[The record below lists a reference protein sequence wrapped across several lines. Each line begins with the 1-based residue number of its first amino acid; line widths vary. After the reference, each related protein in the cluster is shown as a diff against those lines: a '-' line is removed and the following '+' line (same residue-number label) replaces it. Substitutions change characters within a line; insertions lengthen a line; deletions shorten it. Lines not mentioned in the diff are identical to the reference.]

1 MKNNQLKICQLV
13 DLANIGGAGIAAQ
26 RIANTISETLE
37 CEIFQVSTSAKN
49 NGLKQFSLNYS
60 RKIQF
65 LNFFSKYLSSNF
77 LSKVSVS
84 DLRNQLSK
92 ILKKEKPQIINIHNL
107 HSAGWPISLVQSCLN
122 YSSVP
127 VVWTLHDCWSF
138 SGSYY
143 PSYCPSPNKR
153 LEKEL
158 NQFWKCSNNRLSA
171 ITPSNWLKEEACNGD
186 WANHKVSV
194 IPHPAPESFF
204 ISRDQKS
211 CKKALGLNENLPTI
225 LCIAGNLNEERKG
238 GSILQKILASNIT
251 ESTEFLLIGNGKDYQ
266 GKNIK
271 NLGFI
276 EDEITLQIAYNAAD
290 ILLHTAPIDNLPN
303 TVLESIACGTPVLA
317 INCGGV
323 SDMVKI
329 NKSGWL
335 VDKPCANEL
344 AKKLSDI
351 INTRDY
357 MNLKGSSKSFAQE
370 NFNTRRISLEYS
382 KLFNELLK

>member
-13 DLANIGGAGIAAQ
+13 DLANTGGAGIAAQ

-37 CEIFQVSTSAKN
+37 CEIFQVSTSGKN
-49 NGLKQFSLNYS
+49 NGHKQFSLNYS

-65 LNFFSKYLSSNF
+65 LNFFSKYLSPSF
-77 LSKVSVS
+77 LSNVSVA

-107 HSAGWPISLVQSCLN
+107 HSAGWPISFVKSCLD
-122 YSSVP
+122 YSSAP

-143 PSYCPSPNKR
+143 PSYCPSPDKKV
-153 LEKEL
+153 EKEI
-158 NQFWKCSNNRLSA
+158 NRFWKSSNNRLSA
-171 ITPSNWLKEEACNGD
+171 ITPSNWLKEEAVNGA
-186 WANHKVSV
+186 WTNHQVSV
-194 IPHPAPESFF
+194 IPYPAPESFF
-204 ISRDQKS
+204 NSRDQKS
-211 CKKALGLNENLPTI
+211 CKKSLGLNENLPTI

-238 GSILQKILASNIT
+238 SSILQNILASNIT

-335 VDKPCANEL
+335 VN
-344 AKKLSDI
+344 KLTNHSC
-351 INTRDY
+351 
-357 MNLKGSSKSFAQE
+357 
-370 NFNTRRISLEYS
+370 
-382 KLFNELLK
+382 LF